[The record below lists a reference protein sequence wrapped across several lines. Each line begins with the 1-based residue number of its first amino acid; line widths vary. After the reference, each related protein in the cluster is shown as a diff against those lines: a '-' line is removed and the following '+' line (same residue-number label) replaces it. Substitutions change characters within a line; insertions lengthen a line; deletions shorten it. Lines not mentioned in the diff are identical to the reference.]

1 MKPRSLVI
9 LTALLALLAPSLGV
23 SSHAEEKPAQSTIAG
38 WGTVTDPDKDCEY
51 RFTADQL
58 KLSIT
63 VPAKAHDLSPVRGL
77 NAPRIL
83 RSIRGDFTVQVKVT
97 ADFKPGVISTGKGRP
112 FNGAGLLIWEN
123 EENFLRIERNAYWLG
138 PEELYCYPPLIEYWR
153 NNEHSGVSSD
163 PTDATYFQGR
173 STWLKATRQ
182 GKNVSVSISHDG
194 KEWDEV
200 KSFQV
205 EMADEVLV
213 GVAAVNTSDAPFTV
227 DFEELTINGKTSSD
241 ESAIKAT
248 SVEERVAHLEN
259 QLKALQK
266 EIARLRKPEPN
277 TPARSGRAIESE
289 AKP

>member
-1 MKPRSLVI
+1 MKPRSFLT
-9 LTALLALLAPSLGV
+9 LTALLVLIAPTLGV
-23 SSHAEEKPAQSTIAG
+23 SIRAEEKPAQTTIAG

-63 VPAKAHDLSPVRGL
+63 VPAKVHDLSPVRGL
-77 NAPRIL
+77 NSPRVL
-83 RSIRGDFTVQVKVT
+83 RSVSGDFTVQAKIT
-97 ADFKPGVISTGKGRP
+97 ADFKPGMISTGKGRP

-123 EENFLRIERNAYWLG
+123 EGNFLRIERNAYWLG

-153 NNEHSGVSSD
+153 NNEYSGVNSD
-163 PTDATYFQGR
+163 PTDAMYFKGR
-173 STWLKATRQ
+173 STWLKANRQ

-194 KEWDEV
+194 KEWEEV
-200 KSFQV
+200 RTFQV
-205 EMADEVLV
+205 DMADEVFV

-227 DFEELTINGKTSSD
+227 DFEELKINGKTDSD
-241 ESAIKAT
+241 KSAIKPR
-248 SVEERVAHLEN
+248 SVEERVTNLED
-259 QLKALQK
+259 QLKTLQQ

-277 TPARSGRAIESE
+277 TPARSGRAIQSE